1 MGYMKEKVAY
11 IRGLADG
18 LGMEGDP
25 HSRLISAMIAVMDE
39 MADAI
44 DENEVA
50 MADVDEC
57 LDDIYE
63 ELDAIDEYLF
73 DDGTMRM
80 TMISTRRTLWS

>member
-1 MGYMKEKVAY
+1 
-11 IRGLADG
+11 
-18 LGMEGDP
+18 
-25 HSRLISAMIAVMDE
+25 
-39 MADAI
+39 
-44 DENEVA
+44 VA

-73 DDGTMRM
+73 DDGMMRM